1 MDKRI
6 FLFNITNVIGGLA
19 ILYESRKKAT
29 KNRLWEKATNREGMK
44 DHERNTAK
52 EE

>member
-29 KNRLWEKATNREGMK
+29 EKRLWEKATNREGKK
-44 DHERNTAK
+44 DHERNTTK